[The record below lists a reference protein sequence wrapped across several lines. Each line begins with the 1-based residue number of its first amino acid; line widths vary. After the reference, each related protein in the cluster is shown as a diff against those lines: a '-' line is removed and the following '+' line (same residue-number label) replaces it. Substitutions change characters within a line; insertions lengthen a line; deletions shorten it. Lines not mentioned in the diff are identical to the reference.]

1 MAAITFEVGRRK
13 ASFSLGTPAAIG
25 IGFNVSIREVGG
37 EPYTGEYDVTP
48 KVSTP
53 VVLQTEGK
61 TMKKDVTV
69 LKIPQFEVSN
79 PEGGKTLIIGDE
91 YNG

>member
-1 MAAITFEVGRRK
+1 MVTFELTQKTALSV
-13 ASFSLGTPAAIG
+13 AFDVT
-25 IGFNVSIREVGG
+25 IRGGGGG
-37 EPYTGEYDVTP
+37 EPYIGEYDITP
-48 KVSTP
+48 KVSAP

-61 TMKKDVTV
+61 IMKKDVTV

-91 YNG
+91 YYG

>member
-1 MAAITFEVGRRK
+1 MAEKQWADGRLVVELRARPELTAELAGK
-13 ASFSLGTPAAIG
+13 AIG
-25 IGFNVSIREVGG
+25 R
-37 EPYTGEYDVTP
+37 PYEGEYQVTP
-48 KVSTP
+48 KISES

-61 TMKKDVTV
+61 SMQKDVTV

-91 YNG
+91 YYG

>member
-1 MAAITFEVGRRK
+1 MVTFELTQKTALLV
-13 ASFSLGTPAAIG
+13 AFDVT
-25 IGFNVSIREVGG
+25 IREGGGG
-37 EPYTGEYDVTP
+37 EPYTGEYEVTP
-48 KVSTP
+48 KVSSP

-69 LKIPQFEVSN
+69 LKIPQFEISN

-91 YNG
+91 YYG

>member
-1 MAAITFEVGRRK
+1 MVTFELTQK
-13 ASFSLGTPAAIG
+13 AALSVAFDVT
-25 IGFNVSIREVGG
+25 IREGGGG
-37 EPYTGEYDVTP
+37 EPYTGEYEVTP
-48 KVSTP
+48 KVSAP

-91 YNG
+91 YYG

>member
-1 MAAITFEVGRRK
+1 MVTFELTQK
-13 ASFSLGTPAAIG
+13 AALSVAFDVT
-25 IGFNVSIREVGG
+25 IREGGGG
-37 EPYTGEYDVTP
+37 EPYTGEYEVTP
-48 KVSTP
+48 KVSAP

-61 TMKKDVTV
+61 TMKKDVTI

-91 YNG
+91 YYG

>member
-1 MAAITFEVGRRK
+1 MVTFELTQK
-13 ASFSLGTPAAIG
+13 AALSVAFDVT
-25 IGFNVSIREVGG
+25 IRGGGGG

-91 YNG
+91 YYG

>member
-1 MAAITFEVGRRK
+1 MVTFELTQK
-13 ASFSLGTPAAIG
+13 AALSVAFDVT
-25 IGFNVSIREVGG
+25 IREGGGG
-37 EPYTGEYDVTP
+37 EPYDGEYDVTP
-48 KVSTP
+48 KVSAP

-91 YNG
+91 YYG

>member
-1 MAAITFEVGRRK
+1 MAAITFDVGRKK
-13 ASFSLGTPAAIG
+13 AAFSLGTPAAIG
-25 IGFNVSIREVGG
+25 IGFHVSVREVGG
-37 EPYTGEYDVTP
+37 EPYDGEYDITP
-48 KVSTP
+48 KVSAP

-61 TMKKDVTV
+61 VMKKDVTV

-91 YNG
+91 YYG

>member
-1 MAAITFEVGRRK
+1 MVTFELTQK
-13 ASFSLGTPAAIG
+13 AALSVAFDVT
-25 IGFNVSIREVGG
+25 IREGGGG

-48 KVSTP
+48 KVSNP

-91 YNG
+91 YYG

>member
-1 MAAITFEVGRRK
+1 MVTFELTQK
-13 ASFSLGTPAAIG
+13 AALSVAFDVT
-25 IGFNVSIREVGG
+25 IREGGGG
-37 EPYTGEYDVTP
+37 EPYDGEYDVTP
-48 KVSTP
+48 KVSAP

-69 LKIPQFEVSN
+69 LKIPQFEISN

-91 YNG
+91 YYG